1 MNYLNRLPGGK
12 TPRAPGAIR
21 TQSLI
26 HIIRMAGILL
36 SLKPKWLRYL
46 GLGSRKNPAR
56 LKHGGAFQFQFV
68 SFSASLRI
76 YVLTVSY
83 RSLTGSSIP
92 WSDEAQ
98 LAADFTLG
106 DFCIVS
112 GLGAKPVPVGKSKKA
127 A

>member
-1 MNYLNRLPGGK
+1 
-12 TPRAPGAIR
+12 
-21 TQSLI
+21 
-26 HIIRMAGILL
+26 MAEVSGVGF
-36 SLKPKWLRYL
+36 PKE
-46 GLGSRKNPAR
+46 SCPAED
-56 LKHGGAFQFQFV
+56 GGAFQFQFV